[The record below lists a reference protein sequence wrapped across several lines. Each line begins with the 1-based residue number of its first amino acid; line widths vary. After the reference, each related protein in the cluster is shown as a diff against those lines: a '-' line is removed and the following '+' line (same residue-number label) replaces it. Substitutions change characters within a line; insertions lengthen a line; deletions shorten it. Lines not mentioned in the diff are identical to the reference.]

1 VFFVGLFSQ
10 RKGRTKNIPIVR
22 MGNVAATPD
31 DTEPIST
38 EKGPMVAYLV
48 EGHSMGGLSGSPV
61 FTDFQGPLRRYE
73 MISGQPFYLVGLI
86 HGHLTHDKL
95 DMDTAPKTEKED
107 RLNTGIVA
115 VVPSERIT
123 EAIDYHFR
131 QDEEDAVAR
140 AKNKLTEQKAK
151 G

>member
-1 VFFVGLFSQ
+1 
-10 RKGRTKNIPIVR
+10 
-22 MGNVAATPD
+22 
-31 DTEPIST
+31 
-38 EKGPMVAYLV
+38 
-48 EGHSMGGLSGSPV
+48 MGGLSGSPV